1 MLDELLS
8 RLLNGLLISQVDE
21 GSNVLPRSINGIFC
35 VCSVAYDVGCCSAA
49 LDDEATSIFVFSAGQ
64 FCITTARDVLFFFQ
78 GFQILAVIC
87 ICKALFKLPLLA
99 PILVSRFVPITDL
112 ALAESAHLALVV
124 LAFAVACSL
133 PGDVPLLVGFEV
145 PVFDRFATKVAVL
158 W

>member
-1 MLDELLS
+1 MVRIVRQAAILLEACNKLFQQDPALGWHIGLDMLDELLS

-78 GFQILAVIC
+78 GFQILAVI
-87 ICKALFKLPLLA
+87 
-99 PILVSRFVPITDL
+99 
-112 ALAESAHLALVV
+112 
-124 LAFAVACSL
+124 
-133 PGDVPLLVGFEV
+133 
-145 PVFDRFATKVAVL
+145 
-158 W
+158 